1 MTKRTLNILV
11 SIIVAGLF
19 IWLAIRNIDLSELW
33 AQIRG
38 ISLFWIPGF
47 VMIVL
52 MSHFFRAERWR
63 LLLKQEQREIPRS
76 SLFAGVMLGYFVNTV
91 VPRLGEV
98 SRPVYV
104 AKKHDVSSSNL
115 LGTIVIERIID
126 VCSMLL
132 LFMFIAIYISRDF
145 EILEQIFGTQEW
157 SALTYLIIPI
167 FIITVIAGMWAFYR
181 ILAWYDR
188 QNEISNPLLQKVVGA
203 GRSFGEGMV
212 SVRHVDNW
220 PAFLLLTAGIW
231 LGYIF
236 MTYIP
241 FYMMELQAQFGLS
254 LPDAVVLTLVSSIG
268 VSIPTPGGI
277 GSYHL
282 LMQQSMYLLYDVPL
296 VTALTYATIAHAASI
311 LTVMLTTP
319 LALWWDKYYTLK
331 TTDDR

>member
-19 IWLAIRNIDLSELW
+19 IWLAIRNIDLGELW

-63 LLLKQEQREIPRS
+63 LLLKQEQRVIPRS

-104 AKKHDVSSSNL
+104 AKKHNVSSSNL

-157 SALTYLIIPI
+157 SALTYLIIPG
-167 FIITVIAGMWAFYR
+167 FIIAVIAGMWAFYR
-181 ILAWYDR
+181 ILAWYDT

-220 PAFLLLTAGIW
+220 PAFLVLTAGIW

-282 LMQQSMYLLYDVPL
+282 LIQQSMNLLYEVPL

-331 TTDDR
+331 TAGDR